1 MKLSF
6 SVDGDIRAIYGS
18 SIKEG
23 KAAVTR
29 AVGIAGAQLQANWR
43 NQVASAGLGQKLAR
57 TVRKNVYPSQTT
69 SLHAAALVWSKAPVI
84 IDAFERG
91 VLIRSANGFY
101 LAIPLPAAGAKGNG
115 TKRITPGG
123 WEQRTGRRLVFVYRK
138 GRHPLLVDQGV
149 IPTGRAPAFGA
160 RKKRGRKNVS
170 VPIFVLVP
178 QVKLPKKLS
187 LLAAADAA
195 QGSLAGLILSQWR
208 EDGRTK

>member
-18 SIKEG
+18 SVKEG

-57 TVRKNVYPSQTT
+57 TVRKSVYPSQTT

-84 IDAFERG
+84 IDGFERG
-91 VLIRSANGFY
+91 VLIRSSSGFY
-101 LAIPLPAAGAKGNG
+101 LAIPLPAAGVKGAG
-115 TKRITPGG
+115 AKRITPGG

-138 GRHPLLVDQGV
+138 GRHPLLIDQGV
-149 IPTGRAPAFGA
+149 IPGSRAPAFGE
-160 RKKRGRKNVS
+160 RKRRGRKNLS
-170 VPIFVLVP
+170 IPIFVLVP

-195 QGSLAGLILSQWR
+195 QGALAGLILSQWR
-208 EDGRTK
+208 DDEGTK

>member
-1 MKLSF
+1 MKLTF
-6 SVDGDIRAIYGS
+6 KVDGDIRAIYGS
-18 SIKEG
+18 SVKEG

-43 NQVASAGLGQKLAR
+43 NQVASAGLGGKLAR
-57 TVRKNVYPSQTT
+57 TVRKSVYPSQST

-91 VLIRSANGFY
+91 VLIRSSSGFY
-101 LAIPLPAAGAKGNG
+101 LAIPLPAAGAKGVG
-115 TKRITPGG
+115 AKRITPGG
-123 WEQRTGRRLVFVYRK
+123 WEQRTGRRLVFVYRN

-149 IPTGRAPAFGA
+149 IPGGRAPAFGE
-160 RKKRGRKNVS
+160 RKKRGRKNLS
-170 VPIFVLVP
+170 IPIFVLVP

-195 QGSLAGLILSQWR
+195 QASLAGLILSQWR
-208 EDGRTK
+208 DDGGTK

>member
-18 SIKEG
+18 SVKEG

-43 NQVASAGLGQKLAR
+43 NQVASAGLGGKLVR
-57 TVRKNVYPSQTT
+57 TVRKSVYPSQTT
-69 SLHAAALVWSKAPVI
+69 SLHAVALVWSNAPVI
-84 IDAFERG
+84 IDAFESG
-91 VLIRSANGFY
+91 VLIRSSSGFY
-101 LAIPLPAAGAKGNG
+101 LAIPLRAAGAKGVG
-115 TKRITPGG
+115 GKRITPGG

-138 GRHPLLVDQGV
+138 GRHPLLIDQGV
-149 IPTGRAPAFGA
+149 IPGGRAPAFGE

-170 VPIFVLVP
+170 IPIFVLVP

-195 QGSLAGLILSQWR
+195 QASLASLILSEWR
-208 EDGRTK
+208 DEGAQK

>member
-1 MKLSF
+1 MLTF
-6 SVDGDIRAIYGS
+6 SVEGDIRAIYGS
-18 SIKEG
+18 SVMDG

-43 NQVASAGLGQKLAR
+43 NQVASAALGASLAR
-57 TVRKNVYPSQTT
+57 TVRKNLYPSQTI

-91 VLIRSANGFY
+91 VLIRSSSGFY
-101 LAIPLPAAGAKGNG
+101 LAIPLAAAGAKGIG
-115 TKRITPGG
+115 GKRITPGG
-123 WEQRTGRRLVFVYRK
+123 WEQRTGRRLVFVYCK

-149 IPTGRAPAFGA
+149 IPEGRAPAFGE
-160 RKKRGRKNVS
+160 RKRRGRKILSIPV
-170 VPIFVLVP
+170 FVLVP

-195 QGSLAGLILSQWR
+195 QGALAGLILSQWR
-208 EDGRTK
+208 DDGGTK

>member
-1 MKLSF
+1 MKLTF
-6 SVDGDIRAIYGS
+6 SIDGDIRAIYGS

-43 NQVASAGLGQKLAR
+43 NQVASAGLGGKLAR
-57 TVRKNVYPSQTT
+57 TVRKSVYPSQTT

-84 IDAFERG
+84 TDAFERG
-91 VLIRSANGFY
+91 VLIRSSNGFY
-101 LAIPLPAAGAKGNG
+101 LAIPLPAAGAKGVG
-115 TKRITPGG
+115 AKRITPGG

-149 IPTGRAPAFGA
+149 IPGGRAPAFGE
-160 RKKRGRKNVS
+160 RKKRGRKNLS
-170 VPIFVLVP
+170 IPIFVLVP

-187 LLAAADAA
+187 LMAAADAA
-195 QGSLAGLILSQWR
+195 QGALAGLILSQWR
-208 EDGRTK
+208 DDGGTK

>member
-1 MKLSF
+1 MKLTF
-6 SVDGDIRAIYGS
+6 RVDGDIRAIYGS
-18 SIKEG
+18 SVKQG

-29 AVGIAGAQLQANWR
+29 AVGVAGAQLQSNWR
-43 NQVASAGLGQKLAR
+43 GQVASSGLGQKLAR
-57 TVRKNVYPSQTT
+57 TIRKSVYPSQTT

-101 LAIPLPAAGAKGNG
+101 LAIPLPAAGAKGVG
-115 TKRITPGG
+115 GKRITPGG
-123 WEQRTGRRLVFVYRK
+123 WERRTGRRLVFVYRK

-149 IPTGRAPAFGA
+149 IPGGRAPAFGE
-160 RKKRGRKNVS
+160 RKKRGRKNLS
-170 VPIFVLVP
+170 IPIFVLVP

-195 QGSLAGLILSQWR
+195 QASLGSLILSEWR
-208 EDGRTK
+208 DEPGEK